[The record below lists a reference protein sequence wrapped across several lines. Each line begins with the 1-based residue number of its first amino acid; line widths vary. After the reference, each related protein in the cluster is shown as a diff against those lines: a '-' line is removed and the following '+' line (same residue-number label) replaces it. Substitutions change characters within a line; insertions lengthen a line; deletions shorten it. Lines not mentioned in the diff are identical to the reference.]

1 MIQRRG
7 FIQAS
12 VAFAASCALSP
23 LALAQSTATT
33 TLINGFPPG
42 GIVDAVTRQFAH
54 ALSQQ
59 SQGNFIVEN
68 RVGAGGRI
76 AATAAKLAAPD
87 ATTWLLSP
95 DTIFSLY
102 PLIYQDLSYDSFKDF
117 QPVSTAVLTTDAIAV
132 GPLVPESVTNLD
144 TFLDWARANPESANF
159 GSPGTGTPLHFLGA
173 LLARESGVEL
183 QHVAYRGAAPGIND
197 LLGGQIAAMIA
208 PTGNFLPL
216 AEAGRVRILATSGK
230 ERTPFTPD
238 VPTFLEQEKATEY
251 PTEEQWFGFLMPA
264 GTPDELVGAASQQI
278 AQAAANEQLVEGLS
292 KLGLKV
298 QASTPEHARDSLKR
312 QHETWASIIRQL
324 NLQLD
329 L

>member
-1 MIQRRG
+1 MIQRRRV
-7 FIQAS
+7 IQAGI
-12 VAFAASCALSP
+12 ALAASCVISST
-23 LALAQSTATT
+23 ALAQTATI

-42 GIVDAVTRQFAH
+42 GIVDAVARQFAH
-54 ALSQQ
+54 ALSEQ
-59 SQGNFIVEN
+59 SRDNFIVEN

-76 AATAAKLAAPD
+76 AATATKLADAD

-102 PLIYQDLSYDSFKDF
+102 PLIYQDLSYDSFADF
-117 QPVSTAVLTTDAIAV
+117 QPVSTAVLTSDAIAV
-132 GPLVPESVTNLD
+132 GPLVPEEVTNLD
-144 TFLDWARANPESANF
+144 SFLEWADDHPENANY

-173 LLARESGVEL
+173 LLAHESGVEL

-216 AEAGRVRILATSGK
+216 LDAGKVRILATSGK
-230 ERTPFTPD
+230 ERTPFTPE
-238 VPTFLEQEKATEY
+238 VPTFLEQGKAADY

-264 GTPDELVGAASQQI
+264 ETPDELVRAASQQI
-278 AQAAANEQLVEGLS
+278 AEAATNEQLVENLS

-298 QASTPEHARDSLKR
+298 QASTPEHASESLKQ
-312 QHETWASIIRQL
+312 QHETWANIIRQL